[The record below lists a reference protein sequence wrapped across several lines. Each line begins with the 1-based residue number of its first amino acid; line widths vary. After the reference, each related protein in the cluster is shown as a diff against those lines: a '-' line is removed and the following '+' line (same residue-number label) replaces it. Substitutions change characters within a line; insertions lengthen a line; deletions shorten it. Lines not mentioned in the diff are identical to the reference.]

1 MLNFYGTGN
10 SSGGCCHF
18 VIICQLSNSDGAKL
32 KPSMCAVP
40 GFNIHHLFYRS
51 TVVSAR
57 EARNN
62 QISPHPGPGKA
73 RIVKPLKL
81 GDFLS
86 ERLHAI
92 PWVKRSDQRCQFILG
107 SIPWIK
113 CKMLT
118 NILTGVILIRTH
130 LLLCWATS
138 SASQQPCPKHAW
150 GGMCCSVCGSNSC
163 LLQIIIGNSIPAD
176 SREEELKTWA
186 LPFLLTPA

>member
-32 KPSMCAVP
+32 KPSMCAVT

-92 PWVKRSDQRCQFILG
+92 P
-107 SIPWIK
+107 
-113 CKMLT
+113 
-118 NILTGVILIRTH
+118 
-130 LLLCWATS
+130 
-138 SASQQPCPKHAW
+138 
-150 GGMCCSVCGSNSC
+150 
-163 LLQIIIGNSIPAD
+163 
-176 SREEELKTWA
+176 
-186 LPFLLTPA
+186 